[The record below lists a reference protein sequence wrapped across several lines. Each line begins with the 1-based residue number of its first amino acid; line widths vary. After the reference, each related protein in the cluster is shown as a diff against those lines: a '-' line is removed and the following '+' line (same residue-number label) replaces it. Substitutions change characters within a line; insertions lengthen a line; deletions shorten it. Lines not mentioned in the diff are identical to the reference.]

1 MEVSEIKALTF
12 DVFGTV
18 VEWRDGIV
26 REAEKLGRSKGID
39 ADWGRFADEWRG
51 RYRPALNKVRRGE
64 MPWTKLDVLHR
75 MNLDDVLE
83 AFGVTGLGE
92 AEIEDLNRAWE
103 RLDPWPDSVEGLKR
117 LKSRFII
124 AAMSNGN
131 VSLMVNLARYA
142 GLPWDMVLGSELAR
156 HFKPDPKVYRTGA
169 DLLGL
174 RPERCMMV
182 AAHNYDLIAA
192 SKCGFRTAFVYR
204 REERRPGDTKDLE
217 PEGDYDFVAE
227 SLIELADQ
235 LGC

>member
-1 MEVSEIKALTF
+1 MEVSQIKALTF

-18 VEWRDGIV
+18 VEWRNSIV
-26 REAEKLGRSKGID
+26 REAEKLGRSKAID
-39 ADWGRFADEWRG
+39 ADWEKFADEWRR

-64 MPWTKLDVLHR
+64 TPWTKLDVLHR
-75 MNLDDVLE
+75 ANLDDVLE
-83 AFGVTGLGE
+83 AFGITALAE

-103 RLDPWPDSVEGLKR
+103 RLDPWPDSVAGLTR

-124 AAMSNGN
+124 AAMSNAN

-142 GLPWDMVLGSELAR
+142 GLPWDMVLGSEVAR
-156 HFKPDPKVYRTGA
+156 RYKPDPEVYLTGA
-169 DLLGL
+169 ELLGL

-192 SKCGFRTAFVYR
+192 SNCGFRTAFVYR
-204 REERRPGDTKDLE
+204 REEHRPGDTRDLE
-217 PEGDYDFVAE
+217 PEGDFDFVAE
-227 SLIELADQ
+227 NLIELADQ